1 MTSASP
7 HVEMNASAEQ
17 CERAQHSLL
26 NSFGPD
32 LPQARQKY
40 ECQAAGV
47 ATVKSL
53 LPEIGIT
60 KRTLKKLETIQ
71 LIRAQRDAGKQE
83 LAYNA
88 GPFVLC
94 GIPLRRPPR
103 EQLTYVRHNG
113 RFLLEITVHPRYGF
127 MVCVFLSF
135 ARRRP

>member
-47 ATVKSL
+47 ATLGSL
-53 LPEIGIT
+53 LP
-60 KRTLKKLETIQ
+60 
-71 LIRAQRDAGKQE
+71 D
-83 LAYNA
+83 
-88 GPFVLC
+88 
-94 GIPLRRPPR
+94 RRPQSAPDP
-103 EQLTYVRHNG
+103 
-113 RFLLEITVHPRYGF
+113 LLKADQH
-127 MVCVFLSF
+127 
-135 ARRRP
+135 RRRLTLPAIADPALQIPGQFFGHPFLG